1 MIIKTRSNQHEGG
14 LDIALLDLTR
24 EEAIVVRE
32 AVSDVKVNRDYARSH
47 GGTLLT
53 ALRNHPAMQKV
64 HDWYKRN
71 IRDVNKYPKP
81 TPKVVDYGK
90 EFIDWQ

>member
-32 AVSDVKVNRDYARSH
+32 AVSDVTVNRSYAYTH
-47 GGTLLT
+47 GGSLLI

-71 IRDVNKYPKP
+71 IRDVAKYAKAA
-81 TPKVVDYGK
+81 PKVADYDK
-90 EFIDWQ
+90 EFNDWQ